1 MNLSTLSTN
10 VRITASIIESITNV
24 GNIYDTRYI
33 NSMYI
38 TKDDNPSVINLIG
51 KVISFIIGNSK
62 ISNIANAIPI
72 GRNV

>member
-24 GNIYDTRYI
+24 GNRYDTRYM

-51 KVISFIIGNSK
+51 KVTSFIIGNSK